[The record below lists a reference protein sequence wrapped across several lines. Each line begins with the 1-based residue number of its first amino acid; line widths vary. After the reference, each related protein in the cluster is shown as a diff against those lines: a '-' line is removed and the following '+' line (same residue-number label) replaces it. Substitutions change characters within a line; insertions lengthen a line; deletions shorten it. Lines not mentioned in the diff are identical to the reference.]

1 MDLSH
6 LDKEQTVKSVF
17 LAAVILLFISPRA
30 QAEPFDFMPPT
41 WRNITVKKPGIKNL
55 KIPKWAVDKKPK
67 KKSAWSGFW
76 NSFKF
81 KDYSSPKIHVE
92 IGSVAYLYKNR
103 SLGNDG
109 HRLSWELS
117 RVEPFIKIQW
127 AILDKYLQPYF
138 LIALEKTTLR
148 YKINNF
154 QVNSKTTLD
163 FDTKIT
169 SGGTPFFGAGLQ
181 FFIIGWRNFNLYGYA
196 QLQITSLNDAE
207 VEEIHLTLNNGVYDI
222 LPLAKGNF
230 AITHLIQR
238 YDCGAIFS
246 WRPIPWLTASASLG
260 YNWFYVKVRIDIA
273 QEFIDYANFMRLGD
287 PRQII
292 PKEKRLNNN
301 SFLALFG
308 IKIKIYKRFYVNA
321 SGTMLP
327 GDNPFYFGQLSV
339 LFEGDK

>member
-1 MDLSH
+1 M
-6 LDKEQTVKSVF
+6 KSVF
-17 LAAVILLFISPRA
+17 LAAVILLFSPNIK
-30 QAEPFDFMPPT
+30 AERFNFMPPA
-41 WRNITVKKPGIKNL
+41 WRNATNKKPETRKL

-76 NSFKF
+76 NSLKF
-81 KDYSSPKIHVE
+81 KDYNSPKIHFE
-92 IGSVAYLYKNR
+92 IGTMAYLYKNR
-103 SLGNDG
+103 SLDSDG
-109 HRLSWELS
+109 YRSSWELS
-117 RVEPFIKIQW
+117 RFEPFIKIQW

-148 YKINNF
+148 YKISNFKIDSNN
-154 QVNSKTTLD
+154 TLD

-181 FFIIGWRNFNLYGYA
+181 FFIIGWQNFNLYGYA

-207 VEEIHLTLNNGVYDI
+207 VEEMRLTLNNSAYDI
-222 LPLAKGNF
+222 MALAKGNF
-230 AITHLIQR
+230 AITHHIQR

-246 WRPIPWLTASASLG
+246 WRPIPWLTASASFG
-260 YNWFYVKVRIDIA
+260 YNWFYVKVRIDVA
-273 QEFIDYANFMRLGD
+273 QEFIDYANFVQLGD

-301 SFLALFG
+301 TFFALFG
-308 IKIKIYKRFYVNA
+308 LKIKIYKRLYLNV

-327 GDNPFYFGQLSV
+327 GDNPFYYGQLSV